1 MAWDREPLCL
11 LEMGLRVHLWVQH
24 CRNCNWGGVCSC
36 RASPDQE
43 SPLLGSPETT
53 VTLKSLD
60 HFRLGYRLLSSG
72 SQMSLP
78 TRIIWRDVAEG
89 KKKIF
94 HGLTRSKELD
104 TPEGKV
110 WGSVLKFS
118 QPKNPL
124 TFLISQ
130 SYNVIKSIFIFQWES
145 C

>member
-1 MAWDREPLCL
+1 MAWDKEPLCL
-11 LEMGLRVHLWVQH
+11 LEIGLRVCSWVQR
-24 CRNCNWGGVCSC
+24 CKNYNWRGVCSC
-36 RASPDQE
+36 RASPDQK
-43 SPLLGSPETT
+43 SPPLGSPETT

-60 HFRLGYRLLSSG
+60 HFRLGNKLLSSG

-104 TPEGKV
+104 TPGGKV
-110 WGSVLKFS
+110 WGSVLKFG
-118 QPKNPL
+118 QPKNPPA
-124 TFLISQ
+124 FISER
-130 SYNVIKSIFIFQWES
+130 YNMIKGVFIIQWES